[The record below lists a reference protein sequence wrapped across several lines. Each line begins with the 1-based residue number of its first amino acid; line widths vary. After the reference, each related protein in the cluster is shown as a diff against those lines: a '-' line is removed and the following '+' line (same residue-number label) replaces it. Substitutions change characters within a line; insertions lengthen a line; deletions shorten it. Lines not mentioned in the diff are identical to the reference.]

1 MSLTVIGDHDD
12 RTVQQLERCVR
23 AEDGA
28 AGVLCADGHVGYS
41 QPVGGAVAYRE
52 HISVSGVGYDI
63 GCGNK
68 AVRTDLRHDDIA
80 ADLPRIMDAIVDRIS
95 FGVGR
100 RNDEPVGHP
109 VLDAIRRADSEP
121 QRDLLDLAA
130 AQLGTVGAGNHYV
143 DLFADEEGVVWVGVH
158 FGSRGFGHKTA
169 TTYLALAG
177 EAKGGMDA
185 PPSLLSTGS
194 ALGQE
199 YIGAMQLA
207 GEYAYAGRDV
217 VCARVLEILGAR
229 ETFSVHNHHNFAWRE
244 THDGDEWWVVR
255 KGCTPAFPGQQG
267 FVGSTMGET
276 SVILEGAD
284 TPAAR
289 AAFFSTVHGAGRRMS
304 RTQAKGKKGRPGLID
319 YDRVRADLHARGIE
333 LRGGAADE
341 APDAYKRLDEV
352 LAEHGD
358 SIRVLHRL
366 TPIGVAM
373 AGPDIVDP
381 YRD

>member
-1 MSLTVIGDHDD
+1 MALTIIGEHEA
-12 RTVQQLERCVR
+12 RTIRQLERCVE

-41 QPVGGAVAYRE
+41 QPVGGAVAYRD

-68 AVRTDLRHDDIA
+68 AVRTDLRREDVA
-80 ADLPRIMDAIVDRIS
+80 PDLPRIMDAIVDRIS

-100 RNDEPVGHP
+100 RNDEPVHHP
-109 VLDAIRRADSEP
+109 VLDAIRTADAPP
-121 QRDLLDLAA
+121 QRELHDLASK
-130 AQLGTVGAGNHYV
+130 QLGTVGGGNHYV
-143 DLFADEEGVVWVGVH
+143 DLFADEDGLVWVGVH

-177 EAKGGMDA
+177 DRPGGMDA
-185 PPSLLSTGS
+185 PPALLGLDS
-194 ALGQE
+194 AAGQE
-199 YIGAMQLA
+199 YVAAMNLA
-207 GEYAYAGRDV
+207 CDYAYAGRDV
-217 VCARVLEILGAR
+217 VVDRVLEILGASA
-229 ETFSVHNHHNFAWRE
+229 TYSVHNNHNYAALE
-244 THDGDEWWVVR
+244 THDGEEWWVVR
-255 KGCTPAFPGQQG
+255 KGCTPAFPGQEG
-267 FVGSTMGET
+267 FVGSTMGEP

-289 AAFFSTVHGAGRRMS
+289 AAFFSTVHGAGRRLS

-319 YDRVRADLHARGIE
+319 FARVQADLRARGIE

-341 APDAYKRLDEV
+341 APGAYKRLDQV
-352 LAEHGD
+352 LADHGD
-358 SIRVLHRL
+358 TIRVLHRL
-366 TPIGVAM
+366 EPIGVAM
-373 AGPDIVDP
+373 AGADTFDP

>member
-1 MSLTVIGDHDD
+1 MRLTVIGDHEE
-12 RTVQQLERCVR
+12 RTVQQLERCVQ
-23 AEDGA
+23 AEEGA

-41 QPVGGAVAYRE
+41 QPVGGAVAYRD

-68 AVRTDLRHDDIA
+68 AVRTDLRRDQIA
-80 ADLPRIMDAIVDRIS
+80 ADLPRIMDEIIARVS

-100 RNDEPVGHP
+100 SNDEPVDHP
-109 VLDAIRRADSEP
+109 VLDAIRHADAAP
-121 QRDLLDLAA
+121 QRELHDLAA
-130 AQLGTVGAGNHYV
+130 RQLGTVGAGNHYV
-143 DLFADEEGVVWVGVH
+143 DLFADEQGMVWVGVH

-177 EAKGGMDA
+177 EPAGGMDA
-185 PPSLLSTGS
+185 PPALLDARSP
-194 ALGQE
+194 LGE
-199 YIGAMQLA
+199 DYIAAMTLA

-217 VCARVLEILGAR
+217 VVERVLGILGAA

-244 THDGDEWWVVR
+244 THDGDDYWVVR

-289 AAFFSTVHGAGRRMS
+289 TAFFSTVHGAGRRLS
-304 RTQAKGKKGRPGLID
+304 RTKAKGKKGRPGLID
-319 YDRVRADLHARGIE
+319 FAAVQEDLRARGIE

-341 APDAYKRLDEV
+341 APDAYKRLDAV

-373 AGPDIVDP
+373 AGADTFDP
-381 YRD
+381 YKD

>member
-1 MSLTVIGDHDD
+1 MPVTVFGDHEV
-12 RTVQQLERCVR
+12 RTVAQLERCVA
-23 AEDGA
+23 AEEGA

-41 QPVGGAVAYRE
+41 QPVGGAVAYRD

-68 AVRTDLRHDDIA
+68 AVRTDLRRDEIA
-80 ADLPRIMDAIVDRIS
+80 GDLPRIMDAIVSRIS

-100 RNDEPVGHP
+100 DNDDPVDHP
-109 VLDAIRRADSEP
+109 VLDAIRHADAAP
-121 QRDLLDLAA
+121 QRALAGLAA

-143 DLFADEEGVVWVGVH
+143 DLFADEDGFVWVGVH

-177 EAKGGMDA
+177 EQRGGMDA
-185 PPSLLSTGS
+185 PPSLLRADGE
-194 ALGQE
+194 LGRE
-199 YIGAMQLA
+199 YIAAMQLA

-217 VCARVLEILGAR
+217 VVARVLELLGAS
-229 ETFSVHNHHNFAWRE
+229 ETCSVHNHHNFAWRE
-244 THDGDEWWVVR
+244 AHGDEEWWVVR

-289 AAFFSTVHGAGRRMS
+289 SAFFSTVHGAGRRMS
-304 RTQAKGKKGRPGLID
+304 RTQAKGKKGRAGLID
-319 YDRVRADLHARGIE
+319 YAAVRADLRTRGIE

-341 APDAYKRLDEV
+341 APDAYKRLDAV

-381 YRD
+381 YKD